1 MTEQAQFGVVG
12 LGVMGANLA
21 LNVEEKGFSVA
32 VFNRSREKTE
42 EFLSENP
49 NKKIVPAYDYE
60 TFVHSLAR
68 PRRILIMVKAGKPVD
83 ATIES
88 LLPYLSAGD
97 VLVDGGNEFF
107 ENTEARLRRIS
118 HQGIHL
124 VGMGVSGGEEG
135 ARYGPSMMPG
145 GPREAY
151 ARIEDVVTRV
161 AAQVE
166 DGPCVTYIGPGGS
179 GHYVK
184 MVHNGIEYGDMQL
197 ISETYDLLK
206 HVGGL
211 TNAELAD
218 VFADWNRGELE
229 SFLIEIT
236 EKIFRRKDDEG
247 DGDLID
253 AIMDRAKMKG
263 TGGWTVEEGARL
275 PAPVPTIASAVDARV
290 MSALIDLRHLGSAQL
305 RGPRPAPLGGDK
317 QTLVD
322 DARAALYAAKMCSY
336 TQGLGLLRTVSDA
349 REWQLPLQEIARIW
363 KAGCIIRAKFLGW
376 IQAAY
381 AKNPALTNLLH
392 DAEFASAIASRQD
405 GWRRTIKRA
414 IDAGIATPGLSSALA
429 YYDALRRRRVP
440 ANLIQAQR
448 DFFGAHTYE
457 RLDRPGTFHTAW
469 EPSERA

>member
-1 MTEQAQFGVVG
+1 MTEEAKFGVVG

-21 LNVEEKGFSVA
+21 LNVEEKGFSTA
-32 VFNRSREKTE
+32 VFNRSRDKTDR
-42 EFLSENP
+42 FMADNP
-49 NKKIVPAYDYE
+49 HKKLVPAYDYT
-60 TFVHSLAR
+60 TFVSSLAR
-68 PRRILIMVKAGKPVD
+68 PRRVLIMVKAGKPVD
-83 ATIES
+83 ATIEA
-88 LLPYLSAGD
+88 LLPLLSAGD
-97 VLVDGGNEFF
+97 VIIDGGNEFF
-107 ENTEARLRRIS
+107 ENTETRLTRIGK
-118 HQGIHL
+118 QGIHFI
-124 VGMGVSGGEEG
+124 GMGVSGGEEG
-135 ARYGPSMMPG
+135 ARHGPSMMPG

-151 ARIEDVVTRV
+151 AEIEDVVTRV

-197 ISETYDLLK
+197 IAETYDLLK
-206 HVGGL
+206 NVGGL

-218 VFADWNRGELE
+218 VFDEWNRGELE

-236 EKIFRRKDDEG
+236 AQIFTRKDDEG
-247 DGDLID
+247 PGDLID
-253 AIMDRAKMKG
+253 AILDRAKMKG

-290 MSALIDLRHLGSAQL
+290 MSALLDLRRLGAAQL
-305 RGPRPAPLGGDK
+305 QGPRPKPFDGDK
-317 QTLVD
+317 RALVE

-336 TQGLGLLRTVSDA
+336 AQGLSLLRAVSDA

-381 AKNPALTNLLH
+381 AKNPELKNLLH
-392 DAEFASAIASRQD
+392 DAEFASAIAARQD
-405 GWRRTIKRA
+405 GWRRTLKHA
-414 IDAGIATPGLSSALA
+414 IDAGIAAPGLSSALA

-457 RLDRPGTFHTAW
+457 RIDKPGTFHTDWVTKA
-469 EPSERA
+469 